1 MYHCIVGSS
10 YLIVVVIQLE
20 FGHRGIFCCTW
31 VDGLSNELSTGET
44 GSQILLMVIKHSH
57 LIVLLLVDDITS
69 ILLHSKSASL
79 LAGCRLCV
87 TPVLAPSPQ
96 QQCNY
101 TSERAHR
108 QHGTERR

>member
-57 LIVLLLVDDITS
+57 LIVLLVDDITS
-69 ILLHSKSASL
+69 NSPRILLHSKSASL

-87 TPVLAPSPQ
+87 TPVLAPSAQ
-96 QQCNY
+96 QQCN
-101 TSERAHR
+101 
-108 QHGTERR
+108 

>member
-57 LIVLLLVDDITS
+57 LIVLLVDDITGKGPLAFCFTLS
-69 ILLHSKSASL
+69 LLHYWQV
-79 LAGCRLCV
+79 AGCV
-87 TPVLAPSPQ
+87 TPVLAPSAQ
-96 QQCNY
+96 QQCN
-101 TSERAHR
+101 
-108 QHGTERR
+108 

>member
-57 LIVLLLVDDITS
+57 LIVLLVDDITS
-69 ILLHSKSASL
+69 SSPRILLHSKSASL

-87 TPVLAPSPQ
+87 TPVLAPSAQ
-96 QQCNY
+96 QQCN
-101 TSERAHR
+101 
-108 QHGTERR
+108 